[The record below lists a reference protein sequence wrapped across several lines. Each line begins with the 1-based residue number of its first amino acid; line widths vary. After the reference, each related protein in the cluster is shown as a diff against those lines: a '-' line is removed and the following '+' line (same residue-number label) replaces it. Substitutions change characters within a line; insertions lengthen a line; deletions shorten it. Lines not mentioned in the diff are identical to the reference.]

1 MVSLSVPNHE
11 SSKQR
16 RTVCRKSIAS
26 RSITEMLVRSFTR
39 LFHPSC
45 QILACLS
52 VFVQGIKSGVLA
64 AWCVRSQRVQ
74 EMPAGE
80 EVESKQL
87 TILLQIVCYDVSKS
101 PIRLVQRMGR
111 TGRKRAGR
119 IIVLVTEVRP
129 IDMSLMFF

>member
-1 MVSLSVPNHE
+1 
-11 SSKQR
+11 
-16 RTVCRKSIAS
+16 
-26 RSITEMLVRSFTR
+26 
-39 LFHPSC
+39 
-45 QILACLS
+45 
-52 VFVQGIKSGVLA
+52 
-64 AWCVRSQRVQ
+64 
-74 EMPAGE
+74 MPAGE

-129 IDMSLMFF
+129 IDMALMSF

>member
-1 MVSLSVPNHE
+1 
-11 SSKQR
+11 
-16 RTVCRKSIAS
+16 
-26 RSITEMLVRSFTR
+26 
-39 LFHPSC
+39 
-45 QILACLS
+45 
-52 VFVQGIKSGVLA
+52 
-64 AWCVRSQRVQ
+64 
-74 EMPAGE
+74 MPAGE

-129 IDMSLMFF
+129 IDMALMSFSSLFEFGVHLPLMHKRQ